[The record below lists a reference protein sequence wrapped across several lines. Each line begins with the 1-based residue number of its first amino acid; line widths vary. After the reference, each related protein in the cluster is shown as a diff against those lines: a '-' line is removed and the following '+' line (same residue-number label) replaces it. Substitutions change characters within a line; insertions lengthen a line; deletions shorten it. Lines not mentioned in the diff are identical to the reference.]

1 MFNLDGNIITA
12 LIIYIGACF
21 VLYNYKHPSMFDENN
36 DFKSFG
42 LGSEETIFPFWLVSS
57 LIGISCYY
65 FLIIRSAPTNNIESF
80 F

>member
-1 MFNLDGNIITA
+1 
-12 LIIYIGACF
+12 
-21 VLYNYKHPSMFDENN
+21 MFDENN
-36 DFKSFG
+36 NFKSFG

-65 FLIIRSAPTNNIESF
+65 FLIIHSAPTNNIESF